1 LKLRDDLRTFITD
14 ELLADEEP
22 LEFDDNL
29 LDDGMV
35 DSLGAVR
42 LVMYIEEEF
51 GYAIPPE
58 DLTMENFRTIDA
70 LATYLEPH
78 LDDAG

>member
-1 LKLRDDLRTFITD
+1 
-14 ELLADEEP
+14 
-22 LEFDDNL
+22 
-29 LDDGMV
+29 
-35 DSLGAVR
+35 
-42 LVMYIEEEF
+42 MYIEEEF